1 MIDKEFE
8 LEIENTV
15 IYDGS
20 AKSVDQIMTLAGK
33 TQGILNCY
41 EDTKSLLFNEQFYP
55 VGTVFKKVEDGI
67 EIVVF

>member
-1 MIDKEFE
+1 MKDKEFE
-8 LEIENTV
+8 LEIENTI

-20 AKSVDQIMTLAGK
+20 ADSVLKIMNLAGK

-41 EDTKSLLFNEQFYP
+41 DDTKSLLFNNQFYP